1 VSLDLGLRV
10 VFFGTP
16 EFARVVLEGLL
27 SSPHEV
33 VAVAAAPDRPSG
45 RGRKVRLGPVA
56 AFARERGI
64 PLIQPAK
71 LDTDARTRLAEFD
84 PDVFAV
90 ASYGLIFGPR
100 SLAVPRLGAVN
111 AHGSV
116 LPKLRGAAP
125 IERAIMRGFTRTG
138 ISIQQMVREVDAG
151 DVYASR
157 EIPID
162 ASENAES
169 LRARLADVAAELL
182 PEVLTSIEA
191 GTARAVAQDPTR
203 ATFAPPLLSEE
214 RAIRWAEPATA
225 TANRVRAFAPR
236 PGAFTVLPEEFGSKR
251 LKVLDAI
258 PAPEHARAGASPGEV
273 LVASAKEGLVV
284 ATGDGAAL
292 KLITVQP
299 EGKRAMDVAAF
310 LRGHR
315 LAPGLVL
322 GDSAT

>member
-1 VSLDLGLRV
+1 VGLRT
-10 VFFGTP
+10 VFFGTS

-45 RGRKVRLGPVA
+45 RGRKVRIGPVA
-56 AFARERGI
+56 SFARERGI
-64 PLIQPAK
+64 PLIQPTK
-71 LDTDARTRLAEFD
+71 LDKDARARLAEFT
-84 PDVFAV
+84 PDIFAV
-90 ASYGLIFGPR
+90 ASYGLIFGPK

-125 IERAIMRGFTRTG
+125 IERAIMAGFTRTG
-138 ISIQQMVREVDAG
+138 ISIQQMAREVDAG

-157 EIPID
+157 EIPINEG
-162 ASENAES
+162 ENAKS
-169 LRARLADVAAELL
+169 LRTRLAGVAAELL

-191 GTARAVAQDPTR
+191 DTARAVAQDASL
-203 ATFAPPLLSEE
+203 ATFAPPLLPAE

-236 PGAFTVLPEEFGSKR
+236 AGAFTVLPEESGAKR
-251 LKVLDAI
+251 LKVLEAL
-258 PAPEHARAGASPGEV
+258 PAPECAREAASPGEV

-284 ATGDGAAL
+284 AAGDGEAL
-292 KLITVQP
+292 RLVTVQP
-299 EGKRAMDVAAF
+299 EGKRAMDVTAF
-310 LRGHR
+310 LSGHR
-315 LAPGLVL
+315 LAPGQVF
-322 GDSAT
+322 GCGAT